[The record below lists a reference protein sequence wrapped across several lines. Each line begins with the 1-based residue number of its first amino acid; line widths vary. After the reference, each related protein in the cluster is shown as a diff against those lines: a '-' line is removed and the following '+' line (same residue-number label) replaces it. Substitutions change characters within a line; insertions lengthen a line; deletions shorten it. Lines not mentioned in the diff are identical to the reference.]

1 MTMKKQLKQ
10 LKQLTL
16 CLLFASLSIISYAQ
30 IRLPKLIGNGM
41 VLQRNT
47 ALKIWGWASPNEKV
61 KIEFN
66 QKRYETA
73 ATTQGEWTVTLPQ
86 MKAGGPYTMTLKA
99 SNEMTLRDILI
110 GDVWLASGQSNMELP
125 MYRVRPRYE
134 SEIANSTNANIRF
147 FSVPQRYDFNTPQS
161 DLPSGEW
168 RAANPDNVLAFSA
181 AAYFFAKEIQ
191 AKYQIPVGIVN
202 ASLGGSPAQAWIS
215 EEALKAFPEY
225 YAEAQRFKD
234 QLLINQIE
242 SQEQAKIRDWYSRL
256 RQKDEGY
263 KDSATNWFEPNL
275 NTTDWATM
283 KVPGYWANTP
293 LGPVNGVVW
302 FRKEIELSAA
312 QAAQPAKLNLGRI
325 VDADSVFINGVFVG
339 TTSYQ
344 YPPRWYKVPA
354 NVLKAG
360 KNVIVV
366 RVISNSG
373 QGGFVLDKPY
383 HLTFGNE
390 KIDLKGDWQYK
401 PGATMEPTPGMTFIR
416 WKPVGLFNAMI
427 APLLN
432 YRIKGAIWY
441 QGEANTGKPVEYKD
455 LLATMIRDWR
465 THWGE
470 GDFPFLLVQLANFME
485 SKSNPSES
493 NWAQLRESQ
502 RQTLNVPNTGM
513 AVTIDL
519 GEWNDIHPLNKKDVG
534 LRLALAAQKVAYGEK
549 KIVSSGP
556 VYQSMKVEGNKI
568 ILTFSNTGSGLVAKG
583 GELNYFAIA
592 GADNKFVWAKAKIK
606 NNKVIVWNENI
617 ANPVVVRY
625 AWADNPE
632 GANLY
637 NKEGLPASPFTSA
650 GKLQW

>member
-1 MTMKKQLKQ
+1 MTMKNQRKHLS
-10 LKQLTL
+10 L
-16 CLLFASLSIISYAQ
+16 CLLLLGISIISYAQ

-47 ALKIWGWASPNEKV
+47 ALKIWGWASPNEKL

-66 QKRYETA
+66 QKRYETTA
-73 ATTQGEWTVTLPQ
+73 NAQGEWSVTLPQ
-86 MKAGGPYTMTLKA
+86 MKAGGPYAMTLKA
-99 SNEMTLRDILI
+99 SNEITLRDILI

-125 MYRVRPRYE
+125 MYRVKPRYE
-134 SEIANSTNANIRF
+134 SEVANSTNANIRF
-147 FSVPQRYDFNTPQS
+147 FTVPQRYDFNTPQS
-161 DLPSGEW
+161 DLLSGEW
-168 RAANPDNVLAFSA
+168 KAANPENILNFSA
-181 AAYFFAKEIQ
+181 VAYFFAKETT
-191 AKYQIPVGIVN
+191 AKYHVPVGIVN

-215 EEALKAFPEY
+215 EDALKAFPEY
-225 YAEAQRFKD
+225 HAEAQRFKD
-234 QLLINQIE
+234 QSLINQIE
-242 SQEQAKIRDWYSRL
+242 SQEQAKIRDWYSLL

-263 KDSATNWFEPNL
+263 KDSVTNWFDPNL

-302 FRKEIELSAA
+302 FRKEIELTAA

-325 VDADSVFINGVFVG
+325 VDADSVFINGAFVG

-344 YPPRWYKVPA
+344 YPPRCYNVPA

-360 KNVIVV
+360 RNIIVV

-383 HLTFGNE
+383 QLTFGNE

-401 PGATMEPTPGMTFIR
+401 LGATMEPTPGMTFIR
-416 WKPVGLFNAMI
+416 WKPVGLYNAMI

-441 QGEANTGKPVEYKD
+441 QGEANTVKPVEYKE

-465 THWGE
+465 AHWGE

-485 SKSNPSES
+485 PKSEPAES

-502 RQTLNVPNTGM
+502 RQTLSVPNTGM

-519 GEWNDIHPLNKKDVG
+519 GEWNDIHPLNKKEVG
-534 LRLALAAQKVAYGEK
+534 LRLALAAQKVAYGDK

-556 VYQSMKVEGNKI
+556 LYQSMKVEGRKI

-583 GELNYFAIA
+583 GGELRYFAIA
-592 GADNKFVWAKAKIK
+592 GADNKFVWAKARIE
-606 NNKVIVWNENI
+606 NNKVIVWNENLL
-617 ANPVVVRY
+617 NPVTVRY

-637 NKEGLPASPFTSA
+637 NKEGLPASPFTTA
-650 GKLQW
+650 K